1 MHGHRRGYARSMA
14 RRQNVG
20 GEAGNRPADILF
32 ELLARIIRE
41 IAGKSVEA
49 PPVEEDSR
57 QSVIGREVLEHR
69 TEILLHFGQYR
80 IEELGGLRSGH
91 DVRNAA
97 RQIQIGR
104 PCPLGLLPKND
115 SGAAQRSLVAPCKGI
130 DRGVNAQVER
140 LSGVDKRLQVVP
152 CGRAFDFG
160 ISARQPC
167 AEPLHL
173 IDHRRT
179 EKHVAGSR
187 PHIDYNIGESGLPGL
202 GQIAQYILL
211 AAGEIGKVG
220 GGIDPDEPGFLH
232 PRLRIGIGVG
242 IGPLPFGFLRIRTAR
257 NSPVSQRQRRQNRRK
272 PFDILFHLQNYACF
286 RTCIPGQ
293 RDAGRRDVTCRHNPT
308 VRHGYSWYFR
318 RSSKDRDNNR
328 QTTGSAEYRSSP
340 FRKQPDI

>member
-1 MHGHRRGYARSMA
+1 MHRLRRGYARSMA

-115 SGAAQRSLVAPCKGI
+115 SGAAQRSLVAPRKGI
-130 DRGVNAQVER
+130 DRGMNAQVER

-152 CGRAFDFG
+152 CSRAFDFG

-187 PHIDYNIGESGLPGL
+187 PHIDHDIGESGLLGL

-211 AAGEIGKVG
+211 AVGEIGEVG
-220 GGIDPDEPGFLH
+220 RGIDPDEAGFLH
-232 PRLRIGIGVG
+232 SRLRIGIRVG
-242 IGPLPFGFLRIRTAR
+242 IGPLPFGLLRIRAAR
-257 NSPVSQRQRRQNRRK
+257 NSPVSQRQRHQSRRK
-272 PFDILFHLQNYACF
+272 PFNILFHLQNYVCF

-293 RDAGRRDVTCRHNPT
+293 RDAGKRGVTCR
-308 VRHGYSWYFR
+308 YSRTPKRPAHWYWRPYSRDSSCIR
-318 RSSKDRDNNR
+318 RPMPSSARR
-328 QTTGSAEYRSSP
+328 RP
-340 FRKQPDI
+340 H